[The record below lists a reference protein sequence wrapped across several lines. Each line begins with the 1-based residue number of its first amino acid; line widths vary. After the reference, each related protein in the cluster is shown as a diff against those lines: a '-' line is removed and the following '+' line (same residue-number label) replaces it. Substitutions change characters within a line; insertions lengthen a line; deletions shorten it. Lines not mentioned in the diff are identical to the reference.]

1 MSCPELGL
9 ADAGYRSEDNLKR
22 APIELVVALGRE
34 GKEHAQVDAQRH
46 PQTAAM
52 AAWLK
57 T

>member
-1 MSCPELGL
+1 MSCPGLGL
-9 ADAGYRSEDNLKR
+9 ADAGHRSEDNLKR
-22 APIELVVALGRE
+22 APIELVVGLGRE

-46 PQTAAM
+46 PQTAVM